1 MGRLYQLQ
9 WSNFD
14 KKYYIMKKICFVLLS
29 VVGISFCGQSKVLT
43 VSNNTNSPGQYTDLQ
58 AACDAAVSNDT
69 IYIHA
74 SEKDYGSI
82 YIRKRLV
89 LFGEGT
95 LPNQQ
100 ILLRAYVSSI
110 TFSHALES
118 ISTITSA
125 GSQVYGLHAQFFVGT
140 NKENVGLSG
149 FTFHR
154 CKGLISSLGGSYS
167 VSNLE
172 INQFVGSINLGAR
185 LSNSVISNSILSIIG
200 WIESD
205 VYGLKSSNNI
215 IRNSILGNNCTIYG
229 AVVSNNIFYDPAVN
243 QNIVTK
249 NSTYTNNLFV
259 YKTTS
264 FLVNGTT
271 TSTGNIVNQDPM
283 FVNPESLPSIVTQYS
298 FETQGPHANFT
309 LSAGSPALTLG
320 TDGTQAGLYGGPTP
334 WVDGG
339 EGVFRYGTMPSQV
352 PYVTDMDILNT
363 AVPLNGTLNVKIK
376 AKTQQ

>member
-1 MGRLYQLQ
+1 
-9 WSNFD
+9 
-14 KKYYIMKKICFVLLS
+14 MKKICFVLLS
-29 VVGISFCGQSKVLT
+29 VVGISFSGQSKVLT

-69 IYIHA
+69 LYIHA

-89 LFGEGT
+89 LIGEGT

-100 ILLRAYVSSI
+100 MLLRAYVSSI

-118 ISTITSA
+118 ISTLTSA
-125 GSQVYGLHAQFFVGT
+125 GSQVYGLHAQFFIGT

-149 FTFHR
+149 FTFQR

-172 INQFVGSINLGAR
+172 INQFVGSINISAR
-185 LSNSVISNSILSIIG
+185 LSNSVISNSILSMIG

-215 IRNSILGNNCTIYG
+215 IRNSIIGNNCTIHG
-229 AVVSNNIFYDPAVN
+229 AVVANNIFYDPAVI

-264 FLVNGTT
+264 SLVNGTT
-271 TSTGNIVNQDPM
+271 TATGNIVNQDPL
-283 FVNPESLPSIVTQYS
+283 FVNSESLPSLVADYS
-298 FETQGPHANFT
+298 FGSQGLYANFT
-309 LSAGSPALTLG
+309 LSVGSPALTLG
-320 TDGTQAGLYGGPTP
+320 TDGTQAGIYGGPTP

-363 AVPLNGTLNVKIK
+363 AIPLNGTLNVKIK